1 MEKNTKF
8 QVWKEKYVDSQSQS
22 DKISLSNDEEWALNS
37 YISSESYKINDKLR
51 RGAALTEQDRRL
63 IVNLDRALDKM
74 PEKQGM
80 LYRSVSSFGID
91 DVDAYV
97 KSHVIGIPKRFEA
110 YTSASLMVY
119 DASMDIQY
127 VIEAKHG
134 KDITKWNP
142 GEKEILFKRDTWF
155 IPTRIEGNT
164 IYMKEVYDE

>member
-1 MEKNTKF
+1 MGH
-8 QVWKEKYVDSQSQS
+8 KE
-22 DKISLSNDEEWALNS
+22 LP
-37 YISSESYKINDKLR
+37 
-51 RGAALTEQDRRL
+51 GPPRL
-63 IVNLDRALDKM
+63 IGGSH
-74 PEKQGM
+74 E
-80 LYRSVSSFGID
+80 VSKET
-91 DVDAYV
+91 DAAGYV